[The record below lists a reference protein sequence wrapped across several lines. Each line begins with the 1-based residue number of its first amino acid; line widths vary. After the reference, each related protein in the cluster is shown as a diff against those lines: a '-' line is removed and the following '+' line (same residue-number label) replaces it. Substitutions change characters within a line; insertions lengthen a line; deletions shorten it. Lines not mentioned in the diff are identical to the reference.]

1 LGITTIKISSAHK
14 DTKSQRNQRL
24 QRAQGTEN
32 NAIVSSNSN
41 LILASM
47 DGFFREL
54 KRRNVVRVGI
64 AYVVLGWFAVEVAG
78 VLFDT
83 FGTPDWVLKTVIVLI
98 AIGFPF
104 ALLFAWAFEITP
116 EGVKKTRD
124 VPVSASVTASTGRK
138 LDYVII
144 ATLVVALGYFIW
156 ERQSHN
162 VAAPIESQQRAEVQP
177 TESAVESAAAEAAAA
192 NRSIAVLPFVN
203 MSSDTEQEWFADGLT
218 EEILNSLARTPDLLV
233 AARTSSFGYKGSS
246 ESIPTIASE
255 LGVDHVLEGSVRKGG
270 DRLRITAQLIRAD
283 DGFHLWSE
291 TYDRTP
297 DDIIAIQEEIAIRI
311 ATALETAMDP
321 QALAD
326 MMSAGTRSVP
336 AYEAYLLGNG
346 ALQASGESGDI
357 YLWLDARDAFEN
369 AVGIDPDFS
378 AAYGRLHLFWA
389 LQLESNQVIYGLTD
403 LTYEE
408 RLLKR
413 GEALNNA
420 IRSERDATTLLRY
433 QALKAWDELQPRRAL
448 RLISEFLKQRPNAER
463 GHGMRMTLLRQMGKN
478 DEIVDII
485 QSEYATKEFTRDFAN
500 QWLQGL
506 RGSADEILMRTIA
519 NDAIANFRDDVTIL
533 YQAHRLLLFARD
545 IDGASKILTE
555 ILDSNMPRDNLY
567 LAELRQTC
575 AEQRNADAARLHAR
589 ALRQYPDDLSFNW
602 LSYKILGDDKT
613 ADELFVQYDE
623 SGDFETIYSYIAYPH
638 FDVSLYPNFARV
650 MAGRGIEDR
659 EIIELP
665 YRCNR

>member
-1 LGITTIKISSAHK
+1 MI
-14 DTKSQRNQRL
+14 
-24 QRAQGTEN
+24 
-32 NAIVSSNSN
+32 
-41 LILASM
+41 
-47 DGFFREL
+47 GFFREL

-64 AYVVLGWFAVEVAG
+64 AYVVIAWLAVEVGG
-78 VLFDT
+78 VLFET

-98 AIGFPF
+98 GIGFPF

-124 VPVSASVTASTGRK
+124 VPVSTSVTGSTGRK
-138 LDYVII
+138 LDFVII
-144 ATLVVALGYFIW
+144 AALVVALGYFIW
-156 ERQSHN
+156 ERQSRDL
-162 VAAPIESQQRAEVQP
+162 AAPIESEQLAEEQP
-177 TESAVESAAAEAAAA
+177 AGSAVESAEAEAPVI

-270 DRLRITAQLIRAD
+270 DRLRVTAQLIRAD

-297 DDIIAIQEEIAIRI
+297 DDVIAIQEEIAIEI

-321 QALAD
+321 QALAE

-346 ALQASGESGDI
+346 AIQAGGESGDV
-357 YLWLDARDAFEN
+357 YLWLDARDAYEN
-369 AVGIDPDFS
+369 AVAIDPNFS
-378 AAYGRLHLFWA
+378 AAYDRLHLFWA
-389 LQLESNQVIYGLTD
+389 LQLESNQIFYGLTD

-408 RLLKR
+408 RLAKR
-413 GEALNNA
+413 DEALNNA

-433 QALKAWDELQPRRAL
+433 QALKAWDELRPRRAL
-448 RLISEFLKQRPNAER
+448 RLISEFLEQRPNTEF

-485 QSEYATKEFTRDFAN
+485 QAEYATKEFTRNLAN
-500 QWLQGL
+500 QWLQAL
-506 RGSADEILMRTIA
+506 RGSGDPALMRTIA
-519 NDAIANFRDDVTIL
+519 NDAITNFRDDVNIL
-533 YQAHRLLLFARD
+533 YQAHRLLLFASD
-545 IDGASKILTE
+545 IDGASKILPE
-555 ILDSNMPRDNLY
+555 ILDSNLPRDNLY

-589 ALRQYPDDLSFNW
+589 ALIQYPDDLSFKW
-602 LSYKILGDDKT
+602 LSHKILGDDRS
-613 ADELFVQYDE
+613 ADELFVEYDE
-623 SGDFETIYSYIAYPH
+623 SGDFDTIYSFIAYPH
-638 FDVSLYPNFARV
+638 FDPSLYPNFMRAI
-650 MAGRGIEDR
+650 AGQGFEER
-659 EIIELP
+659 EVVELP

>member
-1 LGITTIKISSAHK
+1 M
-14 DTKSQRNQRL
+14 
-24 QRAQGTEN
+24 
-32 NAIVSSNSN
+32 V
-41 LILASM
+41 
-47 DGFFREL
+47 GFFREL

-64 AYVVLGWFAVEVAG
+64 AYVVIAWLAIEVG
-78 VLFDT
+78 GLLFET

-124 VPVSASVTASTGRK
+124 VPLGASVTASTGRK
-138 LDYVII
+138 LDFVII
-144 ATLVVALGYFIW
+144 GTLVVALAYFVW
-156 ERQSHN
+156 ERQSLD
-162 VAAPIESQQRAEVQP
+162 VAAPIESERRADVQP
-177 TESAVESAAAEAAAA
+177 AESTVDPAEAEAPAV

-270 DRLRITAQLIRAD
+270 DRLRITAQLIRAN

-311 ATALETAMDP
+311 ATALKTAMDP
-321 QALAD
+321 EALAD

-346 ALQASGESGDI
+346 AVQASEESGDV
-357 YLWLDARDAFEN
+357 YLWLDARDAYEE
-369 AVGIDPDFS
+369 AIAIDPDFS
-378 AAYGRLHLFWA
+378 AAYDRLALFWA
-389 LQLESNQVIYGLTD
+389 LQLESNQITYGLTD

-408 RLLKR
+408 RLAKR
-413 GEALNNA
+413 DDALNNA
-420 IRSERDATTLLRY
+420 IRSESDATTLLRY
-433 QALKAWDELQPRRAL
+433 KAVKAFNELQLRRAL
-448 RLISEFLKQRPNAER
+448 RLISEFLQQRPNAER
-463 GHGMRMTLLRQMGKN
+463 GHGMRMNLLRQMGRR

-485 QSEYATKEFTRDFAN
+485 QSEYATREFTRDLAN
-500 QWLQGL
+500 QWLQAL
-506 RGSADEILMRTIA
+506 RGAGHTTLMRTIA
-519 NDAIANFRDDVTIL
+519 NDAIEKFHDDVGIL
-533 YQAHRLLLFARD
+533 YQAHRLLLYAGD
-545 IDGASKILTE
+545 IDGASKILPE
-555 ILDSNMPRDNLY
+555 ILASNLPRDNLY

-575 AEQRNADAARLHAR
+575 AEQRNVDAARLHAR
-589 ALRQYPDDLSFNW
+589 ALIQYPDDLSFKW
-602 LSYKILGDDKT
+602 LSYKIIGDDDS
-613 ADELFVQYDE
+613 ADQLFAEYDE
-623 SGDFETIYSYIAYPH
+623 SGDFDTILSFTGYPH
-638 FDVSLYPNFARV
+638 FDVSLYPNFLRA
-650 MAGRGIEDR
+650 MAGQGIEER
-659 EIIELP
+659 EIVELP

>member
-1 LGITTIKISSAHK
+1 
-14 DTKSQRNQRL
+14 
-24 QRAQGTEN
+24 
-32 NAIVSSNSN
+32 
-41 LILASM
+41 M

-64 AYVVLGWFAVEVAG
+64 AYVVLGWFAVEVGGVKRRNVVRVGIAYVVLGWFAVEVGG
-78 VLFDT
+78 VLFET

-144 ATLVVALGYFIW
+144 AALVVALGYFIW

-177 TESAVESAAAEAAAA
+177 TESAVESAAAEAAAV

-297 DDIIAIQEEIAIRI
+297 NDIIAIQEEIAIRI

-321 QALAD
+321 EALAE

-336 AYEAYLLGNG
+336 AYEAYLLGTG
-346 ALQASGESGDI
+346 ALQAGGESGDI

-369 AVGIDPDFS
+369 AVAIDPDFS
-378 AAYGRLHLFWA
+378 AAYDRLHLFWA
-389 LQLESNQVIYGLTD
+389 LQLETNQIFYGLTD

-413 GEALNNA
+413 DEALNNA
-420 IRSERDATTLLRY
+420 IRSEGDKTTVLRY
-433 QALKAWDELQPRRAL
+433 QALKSWNELQPRRAL
-448 RLISEFLKQRPNAER
+448 RLISEFLEQRPNAER

-500 QWLQGL
+500 QWLQSL
-506 RGSADEILMRTIA
+506 RGSTNEALMRTIA
-519 NDAIANFRDDVTIL
+519 NDAIAYFRDDVTIL

-545 IDGASKILTE
+545 IDGASKILPE

-589 ALRQYPDDLSFNW
+589 ALIQYPDDLSFKW
-602 LSYKILGDDKT
+602 LSYKILGDDEA
-613 ADELFVQYDE
+613 ADELFVEYDE
-623 SGDFETIYSYIAYPH
+623 SGDFETIYSFIAYPH

>member
-1 LGITTIKISSAHK
+1 M
-14 DTKSQRNQRL
+14 
-24 QRAQGTEN
+24 
-32 NAIVSSNSN
+32 V
-41 LILASM
+41 
-47 DGFFREL
+47 GFFREL

-64 AYVVLGWFAVEVAG
+64 AYVVIAWLAVEVGG

-124 VPVSASVTASTGRK
+124 VPVSASVTSSTGRK
-138 LDYVII
+138 LDFVII
-144 ATLVVALGYFIW
+144 ATLAVALSYFIW
-156 ERQSHN
+156 ERLSRDA
-162 VAAPIESQQRAEVQP
+162 AAPIESEQLAEAQP
-177 TESAVESAAAEAAAA
+177 AESVVDPAEAEAAPV

-246 ESIPTIASE
+246 ESIPSIATE

-297 DDIIAIQEEIAIRI
+297 DDIIAIQEDIAIRI

-321 QALAD
+321 EALAE
-326 MMSAGTRSVP
+326 MMSAGTGSVP

-346 ALQASGESGDI
+346 AVQASQESGDV
-357 YLWLDARDAFEN
+357 YLWLDARDAYEE
-369 AVGIDPDFS
+369 AVALDPDFS
-378 AAYGRLHLFWA
+378 AAYDRLALFWA
-389 LQLESNQVIYGLTD
+389 LQLETNQIFYGLTD

-408 RLLKR
+408 RLAKR
-413 GEALNNA
+413 DEALNNA
-420 IRSERDATTLLRY
+420 IRSESDATTLLRY
-433 QALKAWDELQPRRAL
+433 KAVKAWNELQPRRAL
-448 RLISEFLKQRPNAER
+448 RLVSEFLEQRPNAER
-463 GHGMRMTLLRQMGKN
+463 GHGARMTLLGQLGRR
-478 DEIVDII
+478 DEIIDII
-485 QSEYATKEFTRDFAN
+485 QSEYATKEFTRDYAN
-500 QWLQGL
+500 QWLQAL
-506 RGSADEILMRTIA
+506 RGSSDATLMRTIA
-519 NDAIANFRDDVTIL
+519 NDAIAKFRDDVTIL
-533 YQAHRLLLFARD
+533 YQAHRILLYAAD
-545 IDGASKILTE
+545 IDGASKILPD
-555 ILDSNMPRDNLY
+555 ILSSNLPRDNLY

-589 ALRQYPDDLSFNW
+589 ALKQYPDDLSFKW
-602 LSYKILGDDKT
+602 LSYKILGDDKS
-613 ADELFVQYDE
+613 ADELFVEYDD
-623 SGDFETIYSYIAYPH
+623 SGDFDTIFSYLGYPH
-638 FDVSLYPNFARV
+638 FDVSLYPNFMRA
-650 MAGRGIEDR
+650 MAGRGIEER
-659 EIIELP
+659 EIVALP

>member
-1 LGITTIKISSAHK
+1 M
-14 DTKSQRNQRL
+14 
-24 QRAQGTEN
+24 
-32 NAIVSSNSN
+32 V
-41 LILASM
+41 
-47 DGFFREL
+47 GFFREL

-64 AYVVLGWFAVEVAG
+64 AYVVIAWLAVEVGG
-78 VLFDT
+78 VLFET

-124 VPVSASVTASTGRK
+124 VPVSASVTSSTGRK
-138 LDYVII
+138 LDFVII
-144 ATLVVALGYFIW
+144 ATLAVALSYFIW
-156 ERQSHN
+156 ERLSRDA
-162 VAAPIESQQRAEVQP
+162 AAPIESEQLAEAQP
-177 TESAVESAAAEAAAA
+177 AELAVDPAEAEAAPV

-246 ESIPTIASE
+246 ESIPSIATE

-321 QALAD
+321 EALAE
-326 MMSAGTRSVP
+326 MMSAGTGSVP

-346 ALQASGESGDI
+346 AVQASQESGDV
-357 YLWLDARDAFEN
+357 YLWLDARDAYEE
-369 AVGIDPDFS
+369 AVALDPHFS
-378 AAYGRLHLFWA
+378 AAYDRLALFWA
-389 LQLESNQVIYGLTD
+389 LQLETNQIFYGLTD

-408 RLLKR
+408 RLAKR
-413 GEALNNA
+413 DEALNNA
-420 IRSERDATTLLRY
+420 IRSESDATTLLRY
-433 QALKAWDELQPRRAL
+433 KAVKAWNELQPRRAL
-448 RLISEFLKQRPNAER
+448 RLVSEFLEQRPNAER
-463 GHGMRMTLLRQMGKN
+463 GHGARMTLLGQLGRR
-478 DEIVDII
+478 DEIIDII
-485 QSEYATKEFTRDFAN
+485 QSEYATKEFTRDYAN
-500 QWLQGL
+500 QWLQAL
-506 RGSADEILMRTIA
+506 RGSSDATLMRTIA
-519 NDAIANFRDDVTIL
+519 NDAIAKFRDDVTIL
-533 YQAHRLLLFARD
+533 YQAHRILLYAAD
-545 IDGASKILTE
+545 IDGASKILPD
-555 ILDSNMPRDNLY
+555 ILSSNLPRDNLY

-589 ALRQYPDDLSFNW
+589 ALKQYPDDLSFKW
-602 LSYKILGDDKT
+602 LSYKILGDDKS
-613 ADELFVQYDE
+613 ADELFVEYDD
-623 SGDFETIYSYIAYPH
+623 SGDFDTIFSYLGYPH
-638 FDVSLYPNFARV
+638 FDVSLYPNFMRA
-650 MAGRGIEDR
+650 MAGRGIEER
-659 EIIELP
+659 EIVALP

>member
-1 LGITTIKISSAHK
+1 
-14 DTKSQRNQRL
+14 
-24 QRAQGTEN
+24 
-32 NAIVSSNSN
+32 
-41 LILASM
+41 M

-64 AYVVLGWFAVEVAG
+64 AYVVIGWLAVEVGG
-78 VLFDT
+78 VLFET

-98 AIGFPF
+98 GIGFPF
-104 ALLFAWAFEITP
+104 VLLFAWAFEITP

-124 VPVSASVTASTGRK
+124 VPVGASVTASTGRK
-138 LDYVII
+138 LDFVII
-144 ATLVVALGYFIW
+144 ATLVVALGYFVW
-156 ERQSHN
+156 ERQSRD
-162 VAAPIESQQRAEVQP
+162 VAAPIESEQRAEVQP
-177 TESAVESAAAEAAAA
+177 AESAVESAAAEAAAV

-297 DDIIAIQEEIAIRI
+297 DDVIAIQEEIAIEI

-321 QALAD
+321 EALAE

-336 AYEAYLLGNG
+336 AYEAYLLGTG
-346 ALQASGESGDI
+346 AIQAGGESGDV
-357 YLWLDARDAFEN
+357 YLWLDARDAFED
-369 AVGIDPDFS
+369 AVAIDPDFS

-389 LQLESNQVIYGLTD
+389 LQLEANQIIYGLTD
-403 LTYEE
+403 LSYEE
-408 RLLKR
+408 RLAKR
-413 GEALNNA
+413 DEALNNA
-420 IRSERDATTLLRY
+420 IRSESDAITLLRY
-433 QALKAWDELQPRRAL
+433 KAMKAWDELQPGRAL
-448 RLISEFLKQRPNAER
+448 RLVSEFLEKRPNTER
-463 GHGMRMTLLRQMGKN
+463 GYGMRMALLRQMGKQ

-485 QSEYATKEFTRDFAN
+485 QSEYATKEFTRDFAS
-500 QWLQGL
+500 QWLQAL
-506 RGSADEILMRTIA
+506 RGSGDTTLKRTIA
-519 NDAIANFRDDVTIL
+519 NDAIAKFRDDVSIL

-545 IDGASKILTE
+545 IDGASKILPE
-555 ILDSNMPRDNLY
+555 ILNSNLPRDNLY
-567 LAELRQTC
+567 LSELRQTC

-589 ALRQYPDDLSFNW
+589 ALKQYPDDLSFKW
-602 LSYKILGDDKT
+602 LSYKILGDDET
-613 ADELFVQYDE
+613 ADELFVEYDE
-623 SGDFETIYSYIAYPH
+623 SGDFETIYSFIGYPH
-638 FDVSLYPNFARV
+638 FDVSLYPNFMRT
-650 MAGRGIEDR
+650 MAGRGIEER

>member
-1 LGITTIKISSAHK
+1 
-14 DTKSQRNQRL
+14 
-24 QRAQGTEN
+24 
-32 NAIVSSNSN
+32 
-41 LILASM
+41 
-47 DGFFREL
+47 
-54 KRRNVVRVGI
+54 
-64 AYVVLGWFAVEVAG
+64 
-78 VLFDT
+78 
-83 FGTPDWVLKTVIVLI
+83 
-98 AIGFPF
+98 
-104 ALLFAWAFEITP
+104 
-116 EGVKKTRD
+116 
-124 VPVSASVTASTGRK
+124 
-138 LDYVII
+138 
-144 ATLVVALGYFIW
+144 VVALGYFIW
-156 ERQSHN
+156 ERQFLN
-162 VAAPIESQQRAEVQP
+162 VAAPIESEQVAEEQP
-177 TESAVESAAAEAAAA
+177 AESAVEPAEAEAPVI

-246 ESIPTIASE
+246 ESVPTIASE

-297 DDIIAIQEEIAIRI
+297 DDIIAIQEEIAIKI

-321 QALAD
+321 EALAE

-346 ALQASGESGDI
+346 AIQAGGESGDV
-357 YLWLDARDAFEN
+357 YLWLDARDAYEN
-369 AVGIDPDFS
+369 AVVLDPDFS
-378 AAYGRLHLFWA
+378 AAYGRLHQFWA
-389 LQLESNQVIYGLTD
+389 LQLETNQIIYGLTD

-408 RLLKR
+408 RLAKR
-413 GEALNNA
+413 DEALNNA
-420 IRSERDATTLLRY
+420 IRSESDATTRLRY

-448 RLISEFLKQRPNAER
+448 RLISEFLEKRPNTER
-463 GHGMRMTLLRQMGKN
+463 GYGMRMILLRQMGRR

-485 QSEYATKEFTRDFAN
+485 QSEYATKEFTRNFAN
-500 QWLQGL
+500 QWLQAL
-506 RGSADEILMRTIA
+506 RGSGDATLMRTIA
-519 NDAIANFRDDVTIL
+519 NDAIAKFRDDVSIL
-533 YQAHRLLLFARD
+533 YQAHRLLLYAAD
-545 IDGASKILTE
+545 IDGASKILPD
-555 ILDSNMPRDNLY
+555 ILNSNLPRDNHY

-589 ALRQYPDDLSFNW
+589 ALVQFPDDLSFNW

-613 ADELFVQYDE
+613 ADELFVEYDE

-638 FDVSLYPNFARV
+638 FDISLYPNFMRT
-650 MAGRGIEDR
+650 MAGRGIEER